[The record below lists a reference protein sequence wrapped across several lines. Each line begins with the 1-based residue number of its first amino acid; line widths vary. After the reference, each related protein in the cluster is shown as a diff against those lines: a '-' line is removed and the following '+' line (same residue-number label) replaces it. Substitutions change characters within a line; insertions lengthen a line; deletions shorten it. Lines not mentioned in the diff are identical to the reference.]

1 MTGTD
6 MKNDTRNKPA
16 PWWGSL
22 TGLLYFAANCGLIY
36 VFLLW
41 PLQIGAELT
50 MRSIII
56 WLVLSA
62 FAALLYLWAR
72 RSSLGAK

>member
-1 MTGTD
+1 
-6 MKNDTRNKPA
+6 
-16 PWWGSL
+16 
-22 TGLLYFAANCGLIY
+22 LIY